1 MTEQSGKPPV
11 VVRLPF
17 SGTIVVEGVR
27 LWARE
32 CRVWGRGGQVP
43 RTCPGLV
50 HTVRATA
57 LGAQDASTSSPLGVA
72 EAVS

>member
-1 MTEQSGKPPV
+1 MTEQPGKPPV

-17 SGTIVVEGVR
+17 SGTIGVEAVR
-27 LWARE
+27 MWARE

-50 HTVRATA
+50 HTVRGT
-57 LGAQDASTSSPLGVA
+57 AQDASTSSPLGVA
-72 EAVS
+72 VAVS